1 MTVARGVARTVG
13 AAMLAVPLALA
24 FAPTATAS
32 ASTPQRIVFSEDF
45 PPTPVNDI
53 CSFPVTVSGH
63 RDAVA
68 NVLDS
73 HNVIH
78 YTEQDVL
85 SANGHTLTSL
95 PFTYNTYAST
105 TRLVSSGVVAKIPLE
120 NGHLFLAAGRVD
132 FSLPHGD
139 FILTA
144 DFGNQTPD
152 IGELCAELSA

>member
-1 MTVARGVARTVG
+1 MTVTRRALRIIG
-13 AAMLAVPLALA
+13 AAMLAVPLVMA

-32 ASTPQRIVFSEDF
+32 ASHRIAFSEDF
-45 PPTPVNDI
+45 PPTVVNDI
-53 CSFPVTVSGH
+53 CAFPVTVSGH

-78 YTEQDVL
+78 YTEQDML

-95 PFTYNTYAST
+95 PLRYNTYAST

-152 IGELCAELSA
+152 IGELCAELAA